1 MPFLI
6 MKLITKHGLF
16 LRLGL
21 ILNRHTARRF
31 RFSAPQRTLQDSRR
45 QLYQY
50 NFRSCNKKKNKS
62 FSLSKRIR
70 YFSSKIAGKFSTA
83 HL

>member
-50 NFRSCNKKKNKS
+50 NFRSCNKKKQ
-62 FSLSKRIR
+62 
-70 YFSSKIAGKFSTA
+70 KFFT
-83 HL
+83 LKKDTIFFK